1 LVSQN
6 PFNFCFSFFVFPWI
20 SFTTVPPDQ
29 LHILFP
35 IFPSLSPKE
44 VFGHFRWWVGLSDEG
59 DIIPFDYFTGDGEE
73 ERRRRERREKKKKKK
88 YEWDLPRR
96 SMTYMSASVQFLVSS
111 PAPVLPIPFPSSR
124 SSPSSSPS
132 RRMPSSGSSTTRL
145 ESPTVVRGS
154 SSSATSFNSMFEG
167 STLSPPD
174 SATSSRS
181 NSSLSAYPESFSS
194 IEGISAA
201 TGVCNGLQTS
211 VRILQ
216 ECRLSLIH
224 IPLHLYPHFVQAI
237 LSLILPS
244 ISPSS
249 EDRKA
254 WGGRRGS
261 EETRGYMGGDGD
273 DDDRPYG
280 SDYEDED
287 LAPGYHSAGRPS
299 HSIENFVNVAVTPVE
314 CSVVCSAEQ
323 VENLFTPII
332 QTLSSCH
339 REEVSISED
348 EFVAIQVD
356 GEGLDAG
363 QRVLDLTSP
372 LALAGV

>member
-1 LVSQN
+1 
-6 PFNFCFSFFVFPWI
+6 
-20 SFTTVPPDQ
+20 
-29 LHILFP
+29 
-35 IFPSLSPKE
+35 
-44 VFGHFRWWVGLSDEG
+44 
-59 DIIPFDYFTGDGEE
+59 
-73 ERRRRERREKKKKKK
+73 
-88 YEWDLPRR
+88 
-96 SMTYMSASVQFLVSS
+96 MTYMSASVQFLVSS
-111 PAPVLPIPFPSSR
+111 PAPALPMPFSSSR
-124 SSPSSSPS
+124 SSPSSSSS
-132 RRMPSSGSSTTRL
+132 RRMPSSGSSTGCSKL
-145 ESPTVVRGS
+145 PTMVGGPPCW
-154 SSSATSFNSMFEG
+154 AASFNSMFEG
-167 STLSPPD
+167 STLSPPG

-261 EETRGYMGGDGD
+261 EGTRGYMDDNGGDGD
-273 DDDRPYG
+273 RAYG

-287 LAPGYHSAGRPS
+287 FVPDYHSAGRPS
-299 HSIENFVNVAVTPVE
+299 SSVENFVNVSVTPVE
-314 CSVVCSAEQ
+314 CSVVCSTEQ
-323 VENLFTPII
+323 AENLFIPIM
-332 QTLSSCH
+332 QTLSSSH
-339 REEVSISED
+339 REEVKISED